1 MVVQPFVDTLNLN
14 VHFREALRAGT
25 PSRSRTLLC
34 YHGVLA
40 LHAGL
45 GTLIVPRASA
55 GLETQGLTGVLD
67 GLFCG

>member
-1 MVVQPFVDTLNLN
+1 
-14 VHFREALRAGT
+14 
-25 PSRSRTLLC
+25 LLC